1 MIGLHTRRV
10 LNRTQSRESNMQ
22 TLIDTI
28 HAIHPSLEL
37 DSANYSGYLVKRLA
51 RTDSLAIQQL
61 GGQVHIAITQSQN
74 FGRFF
79 PIITSSQYLA
89 GQQTYKRSTM
99 TTLELQLLNANIS
112 ALYDR
117 CLNQFGTLGFTH
129 HHEVTVESLAA
140 WRSDLT
146 GQDAISSTYI
156 AHRRSR
162 DGGGDVYNKFQLE
175 IGDQALDGIEFRRF
189 RRVVLPNDY
198 MVFLRHRENPMAYS
212 VLGIPAETANLPP
225 TIFRQG
231 QSFGGWPDEAYSEN
245 GFTIPI
251 GSIVQKN
258 GSPPVDTT
266 DLRYPVGTEGPP
278 LGTFFRLSEDLEQP
292 ILQAQPAVVDAFR
305 PSRVRSEIRR
315 VLRYTRQRLGQPQFR
330 SSLRQR
336 YGDRCMVSGFEI
348 MVAVDA
354 AHIMPYDGVETN
366 HVTNGVLL
374 RTDIHTLFDANLI
387 RFQITDEQVVVEIDQ
402 SLADSDYYQYDG
414 QVLILGESAEGPS
427 HAAVLWRNENYMT
440 ELENAV

>member
-1 MIGLHTRRV
+1 
-10 LNRTQSRESNMQ
+10 
-22 TLIDTI
+22 
-28 HAIHPSLEL
+28 
-37 DSANYSGYLVKRLA
+37 
-51 RTDSLAIQQL
+51 
-61 GGQVHIAITQSQN
+61 
-74 FGRFF
+74 
-79 PIITSSQYLA
+79 
-89 GQQTYKRSTM
+89 
-99 TTLELQLLNANIS
+99 
-112 ALYDR
+112 
-117 CLNQFGTLGFTH
+117 
-129 HHEVTVESLAA
+129 
-140 WRSDLT
+140 
-146 GQDAISSTYI
+146 
-156 AHRRSR
+156 
-162 DGGGDVYNKFQLE
+162 VYNNFQLE

-231 QSFGGWPDEAYSEN
+231 PSFGGWPDEAYSEN

-348 MVAVDA
+348 MVAIDA

-387 RFQITDEQVVVEIDQ
+387 RFQITDEQVVVEIDH

-440 ELENAV
+440 ELENAD

>member
-1 MIGLHTRRV
+1 M
-10 LNRTQSRESNMQ
+10 
-22 TLIDTI
+22 
-28 HAIHPSLEL
+28 
-37 DSANYSGYLVKRLA
+37 
-51 RTDSLAIQQL
+51 
-61 GGQVHIAITQSQN
+61 
-74 FGRFF
+74 
-79 PIITSSQYLA
+79 
-89 GQQTYKRSTM
+89 
-99 TTLELQLLNANIS
+99 
-112 ALYDR
+112 
-117 CLNQFGTLGFTH
+117 
-129 HHEVTVESLAA
+129 
-140 WRSDLT
+140 
-146 GQDAISSTYI
+146 
-156 AHRRSR
+156 
-162 DGGGDVYNKFQLE
+162 
-175 IGDQALDGIEFRRF
+175 
-189 RRVVLPNDY
+189 
-198 MVFLRHRENPMAYS
+198 
-212 VLGIPAETANLPP
+212 
-225 TIFRQG
+225 
-231 QSFGGWPDEAYSEN
+231 
-245 GFTIPI
+245 
-251 GSIVQKN
+251 
-258 GSPPVDTT
+258 
-266 DLRYPVGTEGPP
+266 RYPVGTEGPP
-278 LGTFFRLSEDLEQP
+278 LATFFRLPEDLEQP